1 MHLEVRTMKKLLM
14 LGILLGAAPLFLRA
28 DGVDTANSGTSAA
41 QMDASRTTPPAHKV
55 KKHAHKKALSQTVA
69 LSVTEDGFVP
79 ADIKIKKGELTHL
92 VITRRTD
99 QTCAKQI
106 VIPDYGLSADLPLNV
121 PVTLSLTPKSA
132 GEIRYVCGMGMLRGV
147 LSVE

>member
-1 MHLEVRTMKKLLM
+1 MKKLLI
-14 LGILLGAAPLFLRA
+14 LGILLGTAPLLLRA
-28 DGVDTANSGTSAA
+28 DAVGMANSGTSASV
-41 QMDASRTTPPAHKV
+41 QTDASGNTLPVHKM
-55 KKHAHKKALSQTVA
+55 KKYAHKKAETQTIA
-69 LSVTEDGFVP
+69 ISVTEDGFVP

-121 PVTLSLTPKSA
+121 PVTLSLTPKGA
-132 GEIRYVCGMGMLRGV
+132 GEIRYACGMGMLRGV
-147 LSVE
+147 LSVQ